1 MKFYNRVSEL
11 RELSHLNKKKP
22 SFVVVTGKRRIGKTE
37 LIRQFM
43 SDNGVYFFVDDKK
56 NEEQLVVEFL
66 DELKSKYTMPDY
78 AQPTNIEAFLSLLY
92 DLSKKQSI
100 VAVFDEFQ
108 RFMRI
113 NPSIINQFQ
122 KSWDLKNKDS
132 NLFLIITGSSIG
144 PIKKIFINEQA
155 PLFKRADNI
164 LYLKPFSFRQIIEI
178 LNDFKINNFEEQLK
192 IYFLFG
198 GIIYYYKLMDKYDVA
213 SFDDAINLLI
223 LRELAPLN
231 REIDDILIEEFGS
244 SYLAYYEILNALA
257 LGKNTKKEM
266 GDYVHVAETSLS
278 PYLNDLINLVSLVS
292 YIIPPT
298 EDILKSKKGRYF
310 LTDNFFLFWFK
321 FIFRN
326 KSYYELNNFSIIKDK
341 IRNELSGYFG
351 YRFESV
357 CREFL
362 LESAEHN
369 ALPFEILAIDRWWG
383 HTRENKARLDIE
395 IDLVAINAQKKYILF
410 VECKWQSNVDA
421 EKLLAELKEK
431 SKFVQWHNDKRK
443 EHFCI
448 IAKSFRKKLDKNK
461 CLCFDLKDMANA
473 FKKQNAKQ
481 RIFKNAK

>member
-1 MKFYNRVSEL
+1 MKFYNRTLEL
-11 RELSHLNKKKP
+11 RELTHLNKKKP
-22 SFVVVTGKRRIGKTE
+22 SFIVVTGKRRIGKTE

-43 SDNGVYFFVDDKK
+43 ANKGVYFFVDDKK

-66 DELKSKYTMPDY
+66 DELKSKYKLPEY
-78 AQPTNIEAFLSLLY
+78 AQPKNLETFLSLLF
-92 DLSKKQSI
+92 DMSKEHSI

-122 KSWDLKNKDS
+122 KLWDLKNKDS

-144 PIKKIFINEQA
+144 LIKKIFINEQA
-155 PLFKRADNI
+155 PMFKRADNI
-164 LYLKPFSFRQIIEI
+164 LYLKSFSFSQIMEI
-178 LNDFKINNFEEQLK
+178 LNDFKIKDFEEQLK
-192 IYFLFG
+192 VYFLFG
-198 GIIYYYKLMDKYDVA
+198 GIIYYYKLMDKYDVK

-231 REIDDILIEEFGS
+231 REIDDLLIEEFGS

-266 GDYVHVAETSLS
+266 ADYVHIAETSLS

-341 IRNELSGYFG
+341 IKNELSGYFG
-351 YRFESV
+351 HRFESV
-357 CREFL
+357 CKEFL
-362 LESAEHN
+362 LDLAKQK
-369 ALPFEILAIDRWWG
+369 ILHFDIVSINPWWG
-383 HTRENKARLDIE
+383 HTRENKARLEIE
-395 IDLVAINAQKKYILF
+395 IDLVALNEQTKDILF
-410 VECKWQSNVDA
+410 VECKWQANVNAD
-421 EKLLAELKEK
+421 KILAELKEK
-431 SKFVQWHNDKRK
+431 TQYVQWNNEKRK

-448 IAKSFRKKLDKNK
+448 IAKSFKKKLDKK
-461 CLCFDLKDMANA
+461 ECLCFDLKDMEKV
-473 FKKQNAKQ
+473 FKDAK
-481 RIFKNAK
+481 